1 MSVRKFSRWVHR
13 CIKDQQ
19 PPETSTLSEEEGH
32 RLQLAWDEIVRI
44 VQDFSSEEPEDIHHE
59 RFQATPYGLFS
70 EMFRAM
76 LARTGA
82 DAAAE
87 DWRRSTLERAARKKQ
102 EGEANLDSEDE
113 KEAAPAAAA
122 GDAPNP
128 DGFGPVC
135 RRLPKGHAV
144 ATAHAEAVLLDRT
157 RALLD
162 LHYDAVFLA
171 AWEAKA
177 ACELP
182 QEEGAADANEDPGTR
197 QVPRRRGAHRVDRK
211 VLEARLAQ
219 RYQTFSLPGNFT
231 SVFQKPADETD
242 WSKLE
247 LLRQIVVDAADGVVE
262 TCVVE
267 VEELQILQDSVSQGL
282 EPVLTSSILLGGTFL
297 PAGCR
302 LLTGLAHAALPLTVR
317 LQLVE
322 WMPVPLDAF
331 GQALR
336 AGAQGA
342 RALTVRALA
351 GRWREP
357 GEKVAQELSAQAA
370 FTKLLLDLGQVLW
383 QGQCHAWSL
392 AGKSWVDEAK
402 ILGAVRY
409 YLKGQHV
416 GEKPIFDSIC
426 AYCGALLYGTLGDGI
441 GNKKCERPLDIDG
454 MKCAADGQPPFL
466 LRWPPSFF
474 AAELPDVFA
483 WDKASNKL
491 SVRACHRERPPWR
504 RGAHH
509 LHADEEKNWLYCES
523 CHAREF
529 FSGTD
534 EGVPFVPFRDSV
546 SLRTTRGL
554 RPQTLA
560 GEVPAVAAPS
570 GATPEMRRRWAHD
583 KKRAARANPQRGTKL
598 NFANV
603 VPKPQGEYWQS
614 APEAPFADLKTEDA
628 RGRLSVCNL
637 ISSMKKHQDEKGRAA
652 YASSAAETVFF
663 RRQPEQLATTLAF
676 MLGHNE
682 GQVFRIR
689 ESEVK
694 PLREC
699 LLWLREHN
707 PHIKQYLTNFEKFKD
722 GNALTKL
729 RIGNLRW
736 PT

>member
-1 MSVRKFSRWVHR
+1 MR
-13 CIKDQQ
+13 
-19 PPETSTLSEEEGH
+19 
-32 RLQLAWDEIVRI
+32 LAWDEMVRI
-44 VQDFSSEEPEDIHHE
+44 VQDLLSEEPEDMHRE

-87 DWRRSTLERAARKKQ
+87 DWRRSTLRQAARKKH
-102 EGEANLDSEDE
+102 EGEANLDSEDD
-113 KEAAPAAAA
+113 KEATSAA
-122 GDAPNP
+122 GPSDAPNP

-135 RRLPKGHAV
+135 QRLPKGHAV

-177 ACELP
+177 ACEL
-182 QEEGAADANEDPGTR
+182 QQAEGGADANEDPEIR

-219 RYQTFSLPGNFT
+219 RYEAFSLPGNFT
-231 SVFQKPADETD
+231 SLFQNPAYETD

-262 TCVVE
+262 ACVVE
-267 VEELQILQDSVSQGL
+267 VEELQTLQDSVSEGL
-282 EPVLTSSILLGGTFL
+282 EPVLTSSIVLGGTFL
-297 PAGCR
+297 PTGCR
-302 LLTGLAHAALPLTVR
+302 LLNGVAHTALPLTVR
-317 LQLVE
+317 LQLVG
-322 WMPVPLDAF
+322 WRPVPLDAF

-336 AGAQGA
+336 AGVQGA
-342 RALTVRALA
+342 TVLTVRALA

-357 GEKVAQELSAQAA
+357 GERKAQGLSAQAA
-370 FTKLLLDLGQVLW
+370 FTRLLLDLGQVLW
-383 QGQCHAWSL
+383 QGQCHAWNL
-392 AGKSWVDEAK
+392 AGKAWVDEAK

-426 AYCGALLYGTLGDGI
+426 ACCGALLYGTLGDGI
-441 GNKKCERPLDIDG
+441 GNKKSGRPRDMPG
-454 MKCAADGQPPFL
+454 EECAADGEPPFL
-466 LRWPPSFF
+466 LRWHPSFL

-483 WDKASNKL
+483 WDEASNKL
-491 SVRACHRERPPWR
+491 SVRACHRERPPWL

-509 LHADEEKNWLYCES
+509 LHKDEEANWLYCDA
-523 CHAREF
+523 CHAHM
-529 FSGTD
+529 SCSTTD
-534 EGVPFVPFRDSV
+534 EAAGYVPFRDTE

-560 GEVPAVAAPS
+560 GEAPAVAAPS
-570 GATPEMRRRWAHD
+570 GATPEMRRRWARV
-583 KKRAARANPQRGTKL
+583 KTRAARANPQRGAKL
-598 NFANV
+598 SFANA
-603 VPKPQGEYWQS
+603 VPRPQPQYWQS

-628 RGRLSVCNL
+628 RGRLSCCNL

-663 RRQPEQLATTLAF
+663 RREPEQLASTLAF
-676 MLGHNE
+676 MLGRHK

-694 PLREC
+694 RC
-699 LLWLREHN
+699 VN
-707 PHIKQYLTNFEKFKD
+707 V
-722 GNALTKL
+722 
-729 RIGNLRW
+729 
-736 PT
+736 